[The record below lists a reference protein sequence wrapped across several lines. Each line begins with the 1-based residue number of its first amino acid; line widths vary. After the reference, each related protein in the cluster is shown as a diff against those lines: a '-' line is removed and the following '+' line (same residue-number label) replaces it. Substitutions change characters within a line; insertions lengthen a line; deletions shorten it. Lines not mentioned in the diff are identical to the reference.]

1 MFDGSIVQGGWL
13 GNTAKDHGGTGLLLV
28 LSILL
33 VLNIYWFKHFIG
45 LSILLVLIC
54 NQLIFS

>member
-1 MFDGSIVQGGWL
+1 MLADCKIIARSYRVLLWNMFDGSIVQGGWL

-33 VLNIYWFKHFIG
+33 A
-45 LSILLVLIC
+45 LSILLV
-54 NQLIFS
+54 